1 MLKLI
6 LIPKNGNEIVTVFC
20 IAPPREMTFA
30 ARANRV
36 NQIARHT
43 VSYAPSLGV
52 LHMRSRALH
61 QVEAAPPNPNQAL
74 RSRPRF
80 RPRRRAK
87 RGKHHA
93 HSASAAMRKACYLQ
107 RGLARDAIDAR
118 GKRCKVIMGTHIPS
132 K

>member
-43 VSYAPSLGV
+43 VSCAPSLAV

-61 QVEAAPPNPNQAL
+61 QVEAAPRIQTKPYDRDLVFVRGDAPSAANTTRTPPARQC
-74 RSRPRF
+74 
-80 RPRRRAK
+80 AK
-87 RGKHHA
+87 RIIFSAGWRA
-93 HSASAAMRKACYLQ
+93 MRSTRAASAAK
-107 RGLARDAIDAR
+107 
-118 GKRCKVIMGTHIPS
+118 
-132 K
+132 